1 MTGPRFR
8 RHTAPAAVS
17 GPARRRIARD
27 VGIVGLIAVIGFV
40 AAALWLSPVPL
51 VGAERVVPRVLG
63 IGLDSA
69 RRELTLLNYRV
80 VVAEGQE
87 HPTARRGAVIWQ
99 DPPPGLAL
107 PAGGT
112 VTLTPSAGR
121 MQVAIPDLSGVEAGQ
136 AALILAAAGFR
147 LGAIDTV
154 IDRQRDLGIVLA
166 TRPSAGSARQP
177 GEEVELIVNGA
188 SR

>member
-1 MTGPRFR
+1 MSGPRFR
-8 RHTAPAAVS
+8 RHTPPPAVS
-17 GPARRRIARD
+17 GPARRRLARD
-27 VGIVGLIAVIGFV
+27 VGIVAAIAVVGFV

-51 VGAERVVPRVLG
+51 VRRDLVVPRVLG

-69 RRELTLLNYRV
+69 RQELARLGYRV

-87 HPTARRGAVIWQ
+87 HPTFARGIVVWQ
-99 DPPPGLAL
+99 DPPPDLAL
-107 PAGGT
+107 SAGGT

-121 MQVAIPDLSGVEAGQ
+121 AQIPVPDLSGVEARQ
-136 AALILAAAGFR
+136 AALILEAAGFR

-154 IDRQRDLGIVLA
+154 IDRQRDVGVVLG
-166 TRPSAGSARQP
+166 TRPSAGTGRRP
-177 GEEVELIVNGA
+177 GDEVELIVNGA